1 MSTNFRNTV
10 AADVTLA
17 ANVNASTRYRTMGR
31 LNVGSVVG
39 ASRESKSSLQA
50 SHEAKTEYRS
60 TNYGHDPMN
69 SSGSRPPVPTAEFVS
84 SQTPS
89 G

>member
-31 LNVGSVVG
+31 LNDGSVVG
-39 ASRESKSSLQA
+39 TSRESKSSLQA
-50 SHEAKTEYRS
+50 GHEAKTKYPS
-60 TNYGHDPMN
+60 TSYGHNPMN
-69 SSGSRPPVPTAEFVS
+69 TSGS
-84 SQTPS
+84 
-89 G
+89 